1 LGAEPCCFSAVVALL
16 LVAVDTFAAVI
27 AAVVLLKPT
36 PKPQPRQQPLAPLV
50 TVMVAEPGPVALQ
63 IDAQGTVEPKVS
75 VELVTRVS
83 GQVVSVAPQ
92 FSAGGFFAANQ
103 PLVQIERADF
113 EFAVVRAKASLA
125 RAEEALALERGRARQ
140 AQREWRDLGDDIA
153 NALFLR
159 EPQLAAAEAG
169 VVAAQADLAKAE
181 LDLTRTR
188 ISLPFAGRVE
198 QITVNV
204 GQFVATGTR
213 LGRVYASQQAELRLP
228 LTLRQAD
235 LIDLPSGSAD
245 SYPAVSVTLTEGLQR
260 QQWQARLVR
269 SEAALDRRSRMLVAI
284 AELDGGSDRQLPIGA
299 FVEATIQGRT
309 LDDALVVPRTALYRG
324 NQVLLV
330 DEQSRIHYQPV
341 QVLQNRSESA
351 VIRGLA
357 AGSRLVTNH
366 LSLAIDGMRVTVSDR
381 ELTE

>member
-1 LGAEPCCFSAVVALL
+1 MSSTPVPRRQRSRIALL
-16 LVAVDTFAAVI
+16 VLLLGAAVI

-75 VELVTRVS
+75 VELVTQVS

-92 FSAGGFFAANQ
+92 FAAGGFFAANQ

-228 LTLRQAD
+228 LTLRQAE

-245 SYPAVSVTLTEGLQR
+245 SYPAVSVTLSEGMQR

>member
-1 LGAEPCCFSAVVALL
+1 
-16 LVAVDTFAAVI
+16 VI